1 MNKILNPDAINDHK
15 VLACVD
21 QSPFAAT
28 VADYAAWAARRM
40 AAPLE
45 FLHVIDRH
53 PALGKEQDHSGAIGL
68 GAQEALL
75 QQLSSDDEQ
84 RSRAARE
91 AGRVFLLQLRDRA
104 LASGVAQVDT
114 RQRHGDVEETLS
126 SQQDGVRLVVLGR
139 RGEAAAADTQKS
151 LGGHVEWVVRSLQR
165 PILAVPAQYCEP
177 SRVLIAFD
185 GSAVT
190 RRGIEIIA
198 SSPLL
203 TGLPLH
209 LLSAA
214 DTPGRHQKALD
225 CAQDTLRQAGF
236 EVTAGSAS
244 GKPAAVIDEAIRT
257 QGFDLLVMGA
267 YSHFPL
273 RSWLFG
279 SNTTALLRAT
289 TIPTLLLR

>member
-1 MNKILNPDAINDHK
+1 MNKILDNDNK

-53 PALGKEQDHSGAIGL
+53 PALGKEQDHSGAIGM

-75 QQLSSDDEQ
+75 KQLSSDDEQ

-104 LASGVAQVDT
+104 LATGVAQVDT

-126 SQQDGVRLVVLGR
+126 SQQDGTRLVVLGR
-139 RGEAAAADTQKS
+139 RGEAAGADAQKT

-165 PILAVPAQYCEP
+165 PILAVPAQYREP

-185 GSAVT
+185 GSGVT
-190 RRGIEIIA
+190 RRGIEMVA
-198 SSPLL
+198 ASPLL
-203 TGLPLH
+203 RGLPLH

-214 DTPGRHQKALD
+214 ETPGRHQKALD
-225 CAQDTLRQAGF
+225 WAQETLRQAGF
-236 EVTAGSAS
+236 EVTVGSVP
-244 GKPAAVIDEAIRT
+244 GKPAAVINAAIQT
-257 QGFDLLVMGA
+257 HGFDLLVMGA
-267 YSHFPL
+267 YSHSPL

-279 SNTTALLRAT
+279 SNTTDLLRST
-289 TIPTLLLR
+289 VIPTLLLR

>member
-1 MNKILNPDAINDHK
+1 MNKTIDNDNK

-21 QSPFAAT
+21 QSAFAPA
-28 VADYAAWAARRM
+28 VAEYAAWAARRL

-53 PALGKEQDHSGAIGL
+53 PTLGTDQDHSGAIGL

-75 QQLSSDDEQ
+75 SQLSSEDEQ

-104 LASGVAQVDT
+104 LGSGVAQVDT

-126 SQQDGVRLVVLGR
+126 GQQEGVRLFVLGR
-139 RGEAAAADTQKS
+139 RGEAASADAQKA
-151 LGGHVEWVVRSLQR
+151 LGGHVEWVVRSMQR
-165 PILAVPAQYCEP
+165 PILTVPAQYREP

-185 GSAVT
+185 GRAVT
-190 RRGIEIIA
+190 RRGIEMIA
-198 SSPLL
+198 ASPLL
-203 TGLPLH
+203 KGLPLH
-209 LLSAA
+209 LLSATDA
-214 DTPGRHQKALD
+214 PGRHQKTLD
-225 CAQDTLRQAGF
+225 WAQQTLRTAGF
-236 EVTAGSAS
+236 EVTAAGAP
-244 GKPAAVIDEAIRT
+244 GKPAAVIDAAIRT

-267 YSHFPL
+267 YSHSPL

-289 TIPTLLLR
+289 AIPTLLLR

>member
-1 MNKILNPDAINDHK
+1 MNKILDNDNK

-75 QQLSSDDEQ
+75 KQLSSDDEQ

-104 LASGVAQVDT
+104 LATGVAQVDT

-126 SQQDGVRLVVLGR
+126 SQQDGTRLVVLGR
-139 RGEAAAADTQKS
+139 RGEAAGADAQKT
-151 LGGHVEWVVRSLQR
+151 LGGHVEWVLRSLQR
-165 PILAVPAQYCEP
+165 PILAVPAQYREP

-185 GSAVT
+185 GSGVT
-190 RRGIEIIA
+190 RRGIEMVA
-198 SSPLL
+198 ASPLL
-203 TGLPLH
+203 RGLPLH

-214 DTPGRHQKALD
+214 ETPGRHQKALD
-225 CAQDTLRQAGF
+225 WAQETCRQAGF
-236 EVTAGSAS
+236 EVTVGSVP
-244 GKPAAVIDEAIRT
+244 GKPAAVINAAIQT
-257 QGFDLLVMGA
+257 HGFDLLVMGA
-267 YSHFPL
+267 YSHSPL

-279 SNTTALLRAT
+279 SNTTDLLRSTA
-289 TIPTLLLR
+289 IPTLLLR

>member
-1 MNKILNPDAINDHK
+1 MNKTIDNDNK

-53 PALGKEQDHSGAIGL
+53 PALGKAQDHSGAIGL

-75 QQLSSDDEQ
+75 KQLSSDDEQ

-104 LASGVAQVDT
+104 LATGVAQVDT

-126 SQQDGVRLVVLGR
+126 SQQDGTRLVVLGR
-139 RGEAAAADTQKS
+139 RGEAAGADAQKT

-165 PILAVPAQYCEP
+165 PILAVPAQYREP

-190 RRGIEIIA
+190 RRGIEMVA
-198 SSPLL
+198 ASPLL
-203 TGLPLH
+203 RGLPLH

-225 CAQDTLRQAGF
+225 WAQETLRQAGF
-236 EVTAGSAS
+236 EVTVGTVP
-244 GKPAAVIDEAIRT
+244 GKPAAVINAAIQT

-267 YSHFPL
+267 YSHSPL

-279 SNTTALLRAT
+279 SNTTDLLRSTA
-289 TIPTLLLR
+289 IPTLLLR

>member
-1 MNKILNPDAINDHK
+1 MNKTIQNDNK

-21 QSPFAAT
+21 QSPYAAT

-40 AAPLE
+40 AVPLE

-53 PALGKEQDHSGAIGL
+53 PALGKAQDHSGAIGL
-68 GAQEALL
+68 GAQETLL
-75 QQLSSDDEQ
+75 KQLSSDDEQ

-104 LASGVAQVDT
+104 LATGVAQVDT

-126 SQQDGVRLVVLGR
+126 SQQDGTRLVVLGR
-139 RGEAAAADTQKS
+139 RGEAAGADAQKT

-165 PILAVPAQYCEP
+165 PILAVPAQYREP

-185 GSAVT
+185 DSAVT
-190 RRGIEIIA
+190 RRGIEMVA
-198 SSPLL
+198 ASPLL
-203 TGLPLH
+203 RGLPLH

-214 DTPGRHQKALD
+214 ETPGRHQKALD
-225 CAQDTLRQAGF
+225 WAHETLRQAGF
-236 EVTAGSAS
+236 ELTVGTAP
-244 GKPAAVIDEAIRT
+244 GKPAAVINAAIHT

-267 YSHFPL
+267 YSHSPL

-279 SNTTALLRAT
+279 SNTTDLLRSTA
-289 TIPTLLLR
+289 IPTLLLR

>member
-1 MNKILNPDAINDHK
+1 MNKILDNDNK

-75 QQLSSDDEQ
+75 KQLSSDDEQ

-104 LASGVAQVDT
+104 LAAGVAQVDT

-126 SQQDGVRLVVLGR
+126 SQQDGTRLVVLGR
-139 RGEAAAADTQKS
+139 RGEAAGADAQKT

-165 PILAVPAQYCEP
+165 PILAVPAQYREP

-190 RRGIEIIA
+190 RRGIEMVA
-198 SSPLL
+198 ASPLL
-203 TGLPLH
+203 RGLPLH

-214 DTPGRHQKALD
+214 ETPGRHQKALD
-225 CAQDTLRQAGF
+225 WAQETCRQAGF
-236 EVTAGSAS
+236 EVTVGTAPGH
-244 GKPAAVIDEAIRT
+244 PAAVINAAIQT

-267 YSHFPL
+267 YSHSPL

-279 SNTTALLRAT
+279 SNTTDLLRST
-289 TIPTLLLR
+289 VIPTLLLR

>member
-1 MNKILNPDAINDHK
+1 MNKTIDNDNK

-40 AAPLE
+40 GAPLE

-53 PALGKEQDHSGAIGL
+53 PALGKEQDHSGAIGP

-75 QQLSSDDEQ
+75 NQLSSDDEQ

-104 LASGVAQVDT
+104 LAAGVAQVDT

-126 SQQDGVRLVVLGR
+126 SQQDGTRLAVLGR
-139 RGEAAAADTQKS
+139 RGQAAAADSQKS

-165 PILAVPAQYCEP
+165 PILAVPAQYREP

-185 GSAVT
+185 GSAIT
-190 RRGIEIIA
+190 RRAIDTITA
-198 SSPLL
+198 NPLL
-203 TGLPLH
+203 KGLPLH

-214 DTPGRHQKALD
+214 DTPGSHQKALD
-225 CAQDTLRQAGF
+225 SAQETLRQAGF
-236 EVTAGSAS
+236 DVTAGSVP
-244 GKPAAVIDEAIRT
+244 GKPAVVIDEAIRT
-257 QGFDLLVMGA
+257 EGFDLLVMGA
-267 YSHFPL
+267 YSHSPL

-289 TIPTLLLR
+289 FVPTLLLR